1 MSSILLLLCKWR
13 NTTWFEKLL
22 RLDGYTIPTIHAQT
36 GDFGYY
42 TLPVTPLF
50 HAFVDLDEKFT
61 INLILWDEID
71 QQCDACWM
79 EDPTQISLI
88 LSTYTR
94 KIMKRPYDK
103 QKTPSIGDNAVVLTY
118 TSSIKY
124 GHS

>member
-1 MSSILLLLCKWR
+1 MH
-13 NTTWFEKLL
+13 
-22 RLDGYTIPTIHAQT
+22 PQT
-36 GDFGYY
+36 DDFGYY
-42 TLPVTPLF
+42 TLPVTPLC

-61 INLILWDEID
+61 INLVRWDKIRCISSPTN
-71 QQCDACWM
+71 QQCDAGWM